1 VEFPKLI
8 EEQESVLDLNLIDE
22 VKEESSSSSD

>member
-1 VEFPKLI
+1 LI